1 MRWLNWNKVSRSSL
15 ILTWSTPE
23 KEWKW
28 SEEYKSHTGGAAE
41 AIFLGEFT
49 NAFSSQGS
57 QAPLGILGA
66 QSQLPLA
73 PCVQWDLQCWELEAV
88 WNGWR
93 SCSEHSGGKWCWW
106 QGSGCMSS
114 CNHMNFLKVVP
125 WFSWF
130 LTETQTNKN
139 TGCFSCKIDLLNP
152 SISRELKFIMSRTTR
167 SGDLIPK
174 ERWGE
179 QEGILLQLAHCS
191 TDSGAPDWWQCLATH
206 RETIRLRNF

>member
-1 MRWLNWNKVSRSSL
+1 MVNAWKRMKMKWRVQITHWRGCWGNFPWGIHKCLFQPREPGSL
-15 ILTWSTPE
+15 GHPGST
-23 KEWKW
+23 
-28 SEEYKSHTGGAAE
+28 KS
-41 AIFLGEFT
+41 
-49 NAFSSQGS
+49 
-57 QAPLGILGA
+57 APPGTVCAVGPAVL
-66 QSQLPLA
+66 
-73 PCVQWDLQCWELEAV
+73 ELEAV

-114 CNHMNFLKVVP
+114 CNHVNFLKVVP

-179 QEGILLQLAHCS
+179 QEGILLQLAYCS
-191 TDSGAPDWWQCLATH
+191 TDSGAPGWWQCLATH